1 MWKSDN
7 KWGTELILLKEF
19 FFWGLGLV
27 GLWCLMTLS
36 TIVQLY
42 IGGHDRMVVGFI
54 TTYAICAYHHYCC
67 EF

>member
-19 FFWGLGLV
+19 FFLGLGLV

-42 IGGHDRMVVGFI
+42 IGGHDCMVVGFI